1 MIDFRSI
8 WRLTGRCDEKRP
20 TLTKHCACAVRRASD
35 LPEIDRKSLG
45 NRCGSLLRNA
55 LRKGRLKKWSRGLP
69 RASWGRFG
77 RLRDTPEATRAS
89 SEIPLDA
96 SRERPGSSLVTPK
109 RPGASPERLLVN
121 FASILVQF
129 GVDLSRVFAV
139 FWHTRWLT
147 ERAAPCEEAPAAS
160 SIFNPKLQFETPRLF
175 ISGGNIGGQRSAI
188 PYKAFSRVG
197 SPASA
202 GGWVLIL

>member
-1 MIDFRSI
+1 MVPRPPQGVLGSI
-8 WRLTGRCDEKRP
+8 REPSG
-20 TLTKHCACAVRRASD
+20 HSGSAS
-35 LPEIDRKSLG
+35 G
-45 NRCGSLLRNA
+45 
-55 LRKGRLKKWSRGLP
+55 
-69 RASWGRFG
+69 
-77 RLRDTPEATRAS
+77 
-89 SEIPLDA
+89 
-96 SRERPGSSLVTPK
+96 RPGRAPRSLWTPPGSAPDRPWTLVTPK

-121 FASILVQF
+121 FASILAQF